1 MNKEDIQK
9 KKKELE
15 KEFEKLEKMR
25 QQAEATTQKYTEALI
40 RMQGAY
46 TLLVELEKEF
56 DKNEEEIP
64 NQNPN
69 GAGPIISG

>member
-1 MNKEDIQK
+1 MNKEDIQNK
-9 KKKELE
+9 KRELE

-25 QQAEATTQKYTEALI
+25 QQAEATAQKYAEALI
-40 RMQGAY
+40 RMQGAH
-46 TLLVELEKEF
+46 TILVELEKEF
-56 DKNEEEIP
+56 DVKEEIP